1 MSQQDASWT
10 GQWVADKLAARSEIS
25 GIELLDSQIIRIS
38 REDNGPIVV
47 ATIASTKVT
56 ADEVQELFDLE
67 YQIDFVVNVPKEA
80 YWTGGA
86 IRVVTTNAAAFGGL
100 GDLHRVIDKPDPN
113 KYVNPEFAFVERG
126 LRQHTK
132 VEGLRR
138 LHDRKYV
145 VQRLGRDDVVV
156 VLLNEY
162 ELTADHVRTARD
174 RYGEFGGV
182 LITNPNGRATASAT
196 QAADAMGASIYK
208 WAEFLGRLNR
218 K

>member
-1 MSQQDASWT
+1 
-10 GQWVADKLAARSEIS
+10 VADKLEARSQIS
-25 GIELLDSQIIRIS
+25 KIELLDSQILRIS

-56 ADEVQELFDLE
+56 ADEMQELFKLE

-86 IRVVTTNAAAFGGL
+86 IRAVTENAVAFGGL
-100 GDLHRVIDKPDPN
+100 GDLHRAIGMSDPN

-132 VEGLRR
+132 VEGLQR

-162 ELTADHVRTARD
+162 ELTADHVRTAGD
-174 RYGEFGGV
+174 RYGEFGDI

-196 QAADAMGASIYK
+196 QAAKYMGASIYK
-208 WAEFLGRLNR
+208 WREFLGRLNR